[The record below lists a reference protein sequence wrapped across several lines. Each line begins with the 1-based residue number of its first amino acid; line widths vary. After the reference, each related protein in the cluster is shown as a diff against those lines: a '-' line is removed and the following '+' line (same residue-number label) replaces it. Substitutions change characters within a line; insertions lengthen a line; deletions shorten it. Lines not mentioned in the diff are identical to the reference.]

1 MSSRFRTTD
10 EVERMSVTVELYGL
24 EVAGAHGVEEEERR
38 EPQPFLYDLWLEVP
52 EEATSDRLEATVD
65 YRDVVRCVQEISA
78 ARQFQLLEAMAA
90 AVADALVACFELEAA
105 RVRVRKPTV
114 RLQAPVEWSA
124 ATVERRRL

>member
-1 MSSRFRTTD
+1 
-10 EVERMSVTVELYGL
+10 MSVTVELYGL
-24 EVAGAHGVEEEERR
+24 EVVGAHGVEEEERR

-90 AVADALVACFELEAA
+90 AVADALVARFELEAA
-105 RVRVRKPTV
+105 RVRVRKPAV
-114 RLQAPVEWSA
+114 RLEAPVEWTG
-124 ATVERRRL
+124 ATVERRRP